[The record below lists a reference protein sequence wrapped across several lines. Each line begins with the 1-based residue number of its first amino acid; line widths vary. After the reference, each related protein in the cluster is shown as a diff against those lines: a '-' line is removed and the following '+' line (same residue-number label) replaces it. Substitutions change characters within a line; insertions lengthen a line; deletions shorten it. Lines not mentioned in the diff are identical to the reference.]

1 MTGLSII
8 NLSLRDNN
16 LLGEFPL
23 LLQKCP
29 RLIIIDLGHNQFS
42 RALPS
47 WIGEKLSS
55 LSFLRLRSNMFSG
68 HIPVE
73 LTKLVNL
80 QYSDLAYNNIS
91 GSIPRSI
98 VNCAGMTQTSD

>member
-1 MTGLSII
+1 
-8 NLSLRDNN
+8 
-16 LLGEFPL
+16 
-23 LLQKCP
+23 
-29 RLIIIDLGHNQFS
+29 
-42 RALPS
+42 
-47 WIGEKLSS
+47 
-55 LSFLRLRSNMFSG
+55 MFSG